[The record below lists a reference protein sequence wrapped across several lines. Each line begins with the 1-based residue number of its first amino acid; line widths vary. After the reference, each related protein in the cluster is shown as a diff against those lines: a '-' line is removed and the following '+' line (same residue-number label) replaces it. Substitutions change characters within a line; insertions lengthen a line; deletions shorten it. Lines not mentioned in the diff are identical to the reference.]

1 MTKQG
6 SIITNLI
13 ILFARKINFKIKN
26 TTQKMP
32 KEDLLSMNGVVTE
45 VLPNTIFRVEL
56 ENGHTIT
63 AHASGKIRKNKIR
76 VLKGDKV
83 EIEMTTYD
91 LTKGRI
97 TRRN

>member
-1 MTKQG
+1 M
-6 SIITNLI
+6 S
-13 ILFARKINFKIKN
+13 
-26 TTQKMP
+26 
-32 KEDLLSMNGVVTE
+32 KEDLLTMNGVVIE

-56 ENGHTIT
+56 ENGHMIT

-83 EIEMTTYD
+83 EVEMTTYD

-97 TRRN
+97 TRRNV

>member
-1 MTKQG
+1 
-6 SIITNLI
+6 
-13 ILFARKINFKIKN
+13 
-26 TTQKMP
+26 MP
-32 KEDLLSMNGVVTE
+32 KEDLLSMNGVVVE

-56 ENGHTIT
+56 ENGHVIT

-76 VLKGDKV
+76 ILKGDNV

-97 TRRN
+97 VRRNS